1 MAQPLNET
9 RSDTPLRIVMFGTP
23 AFAVPTLET
32 LASDPRFSVVL
43 AVTQPERPAGRGQRL
58 AASPV
63 KAAASALGLPI
74 YQPERLR
81 TGEQVA
87 PLRDIGAD
95 LFVVAAYGQIFGRE
109 MLAMPRLGCINLH
122 ASLLP
127 AYRGASPVSAAIAAQ
142 ETHTG
147 VSLMRME
154 RGLDTGPVI
163 ATIAVDIAPD
173 DTTAMLTDKL
183 AVAGATLANGALP
196 GYAAGDLK
204 PVAQEGPATLTRP
217 MVKADGW
224 VDWHANATAIDA
236 QVRAMWPW
244 PRAWT
249 TVTPAGG
256 EAWPLQIHRAS
267 HVTDESTGTSGEPGR
282 IIGDGR
288 ELLVETAAGLLS
300 LDTVQEPGG
309 RPVPG
314 ATVIARGRLAPG
326 DVLGRVGAPEPPPPL
341 IRLVDS

>member
-43 AVTQPERPAGRGQRL
+43 VVTQPDRPAGRGQRL
-58 AASPV
+58 AASPI

-142 ETHTG
+142 GNPH
-147 VSLMRME
+147 R
-154 RGLDTGPVI
+154 R
-163 ATIAVDIAPD
+163 
-173 DTTAMLTDKL
+173 L
-183 AVAGATLANGALP
+183 ADADGARAR
-196 GYAAGDLK
+196 YRAGD
-204 PVAQEGPATLTRP
+204 R
-217 MVKADGW
+217 D
-224 VDWHANATAIDA
+224 
-236 QVRAMWPW
+236 
-244 PRAWT
+244 
-249 TVTPAGG
+249 
-256 EAWPLQIHRAS
+256 HR
-267 HVTDESTGTSGEPGR
+267 G
-282 IIGDGR
+282 
-288 ELLVETAAGLLS
+288 
-300 LDTVQEPGG
+300 
-309 RPVPG
+309 
-314 ATVIARGRLAPG
+314 
-326 DVLGRVGAPEPPPPL
+326 
-341 IRLVDS
+341 